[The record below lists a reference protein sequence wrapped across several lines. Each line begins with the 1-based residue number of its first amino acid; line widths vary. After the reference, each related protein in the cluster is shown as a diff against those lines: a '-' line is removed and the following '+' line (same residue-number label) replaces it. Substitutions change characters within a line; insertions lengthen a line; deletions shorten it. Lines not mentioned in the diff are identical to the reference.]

1 MIKYVSS
8 KNASI
13 MFVGINP
20 HYGSYSRGVPFS
32 NNKMFWYLLNR
43 SGIINEDMENLRND
57 ENLKRIYRN
66 KFLKLYNLNFTNI
79 IDRPSRDVS
88 QLRKGEEDNG
98 IRKISRLIASNHPK
112 IVCFIGRI
120 TYSKFTGSNNF
131 DFGWQQDIN
140 NSKVYVMHFPIRGR
154 AQIRIDELKEIKKA
168 AYNAK
173 K

>member
-1 MIKYVSS
+1 MISYISS

-20 HYGSYSRGVPFS
+20 HYGSYNRGVPFS

-43 SGIINEDMENLRND
+43 SGIINEDMEDLKND
-57 ENLKRIYRN
+57 ESLKRIYRD
-66 KFLKLYNLNFTNI
+66 KFLKVYNLNFMNI

-88 QLRKGEEDNG
+88 QLMKGEEDAG
-98 IRKISRLIASNHPK
+98 RRRISSLIASNHPK
-112 IVCFIGRI
+112 VVCFIGRI
-120 TYSKFTGSNNF
+120 TYSKFSGSNNF
-131 DFGWQQDIN
+131 DFGWQQGIDS
-140 NSKVYVMHFPIRGR
+140 SKVYVMHFPIRGR
-154 AQIRIDELKEIKKA
+154 AQVRIDELKEIKEV